1 VPHWFCPLVGKLAGN
16 ESSRWERAR
25 LLASSRRPLGFDFN
39 NPHLPVVPVAHKTT
53 HVATGR
59 IDFRALAGN
68 KVSGGSVRL
77 LERNDFELLLRH
89 ATETNARAFAGSLR
103 ARAILFNQGGR
114 MLRSL
119 LPITSIVLLGALIAV
134 GQEPSVHRPDGSEIA
149 PSQIDSAV
157 SQLMQAAHVT
167 GTGIAI
173 FRSGKVAY
181 LKTYGYRDTE
191 RGLPLTPDSVLTS
204 ASLSKAA
211 FATVVMHLA
220 QQRVVDLD
228 KPIYRYLPKPLPDY
242 SGYAD
247 LQGDDRYKKLT
258 LRILLSHTSGFPN
271 WRAFEDDRKL
281 KIHFEPGTRYAYSGE
296 GIDLAQ
302 LVVETVTGKSIT
314 ELMDENLFKPLHITR
329 TSMVWEPRFE
339 SDFANGYDE
348 YGRSLGPER
357 RSTPNAAGSMQTTL
371 HDYATF
377 LSAVMGRKIL
387 STPTTGKML
396 SPQMS
401 IHSAHQFPSL
411 ATKTT
416 AANDGIRLRYGLG
429 WGLYSSP
436 YGKAFFKEGHD
447 EGWRHLAL
455 CFNNGSGILIMTNSS
470 NGEGIFKPLI
480 DSILGRTLFPFGWEG
495 YTPYNL
501 LPPLPKL
508 KEHKTVSLT
517 ADQLKRLVGRYGLSP
532 DVILS
537 VTVENGHLF
546 VQENDEPKQELLPES
561 PQDFY
566 STISSDECSF
576 KLADEGPAQV
586 MVLHLG
592 GKDVELKRLQ

>member
-1 VPHWFCPLVGKLAGN
+1 MTQPVLSVSLTILVGASLA
-16 ESSRWERAR
+16 
-25 LLASSRRPLGFDFN
+25 
-39 NPHLPVVPVAHKTT
+39 
-53 HVATGR
+53 
-59 IDFRALAGN
+59 
-68 KVSGGSVRL
+68 
-77 LERNDFELLLRH
+77 
-89 ATETNARAFAGSLR
+89 
-103 ARAILFNQGGR
+103 
-114 MLRSL
+114 
-119 LPITSIVLLGALIAV
+119 IA
-134 GQEPSVHRPDGSEIA
+134 QQPSVKRPDGSPIA
-149 PSQIDSAV
+149 PSQIDATV
-157 SQLMQAAHVT
+157 TQLMQAAHVT
-167 GTGIAI
+167 GCGMAI
-173 FRSGKVAY
+173 FHGGRIAY
-181 LKTYGYRDTE
+181 LKAYGLRDAE
-191 RGLPLTPDSVLTS
+191 KGLPLTPDCVMTS

-211 FATVVMHLA
+211 FATVVMRLV
-220 QQRVVDLD
+220 QEGMLDLD
-228 KPIYRYLPKPLPDY
+228 KPIFQYLPKLLPEY
-242 SGYAD
+242 PSYAD
-247 LQGDDRYKKLT
+247 LRGDERYKKLT

-302 LVVETVTGKSIT
+302 LVVETVTAQSLKV
-314 ELMDENLFKPLHITR
+314 LMQEKLYRPLRMDR

-357 RSTPNAAGSMQTTL
+357 WSAPNAAGSMQTTL

-377 LSAVMGRKIL
+377 LSALMRGKIL
-387 STPTTGKML
+387 DTRTFGKM
-396 SPQMS
+396 QDAQIS

-411 ATKTT
+411 ASETT
-416 AANDGIRLRYGLG
+416 AANDKIRLRYGLG

-455 CFNNGSGILIMTNSS
+455 YFRNGSGILIMTNSS

-480 DSILGRTLFPFGWEG
+480 DSVLGATSFPFDWEG

-508 KEHKTVSLT
+508 KEHKKVSLT
-517 ADQLKRLVGRYGLSP
+517 AAQLNRLVGRYALPP

-537 VTVENGHLF
+537 VTVENGRLF
-546 VQENDEPKQELLPES
+546 IQENDEPKQELLPES

-566 STISSDECSF
+566 STTSSDECTF
-576 KLADEGPAQV
+576 KPADGGPAQV
-586 MVLHLG
+586 LVLHLEG
-592 GKDVELKRLQ
+592 RDVELKRLE